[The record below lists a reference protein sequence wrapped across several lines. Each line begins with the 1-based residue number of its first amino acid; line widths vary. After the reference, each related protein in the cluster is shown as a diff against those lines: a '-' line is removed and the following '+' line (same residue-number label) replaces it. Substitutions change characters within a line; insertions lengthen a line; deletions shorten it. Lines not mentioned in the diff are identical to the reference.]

1 MTLLAPYGGWLT
13 APWTGGEAWQMLP
26 MAMAWLADLP
36 AARLS
41 LPSLL
46 TLFALYA
53 ESHYRI
59 GRLPS
64 RLFRRMP
71 EIILDL
77 PHRLAPGAAMPLL
90 LIIKEAQRFPVE
102 LVALQ
107 VRISREGTPVLNH
120 CLELH
125 GEAVAERLW
134 WRLFELPALP
144 AAGPVLVAAQLQV
157 RRSGRLHTITIDNYP
172 GLSHAPL
179 SIWLDHDPW
188 PGDDRWFF
196 GDLHYHSHLTD
207 DQVEF
212 GAPPAA
218 AARMAAALG
227 LAFFAVTD
235 HSYDL
240 DDYWD
245 DCRRSDDQ
253 LGKWHWL
260 QRFVAEHNSAG
271 KSPVIIAG
279 EELSAGNSR
288 GRNVHF
294 LLLNEPR
301 FFAGWG
307 DSAEKWLRT
316 RPQWPVEKVLDQLE
330 PGSLAFAAHAESRP
344 PLLQRL
350 FLGRDH
356 WRMEDYR
363 HARLNG
369 VQMWNSLNDPALERG
384 IAAWRELLLAGH
396 RPVLIG
402 GNDAHGDFGR
412 WRQIAIP
419 FFTLKERDEH
429 LFGQVRTGVRRGAGP
444 PDAGEILAALRAGE
458 VIVTSGPSA
467 WMQLQDAHGRQHQ
480 IGARCDGPAQRLQ
493 VHADSS
499 PAFGPL
505 TRVEL
510 IIGDP
515 GRKKE
520 TRRTLL
526 ERPSGLYTFRGEW
539 KAPDLPRRGYLRL
552 EISSH
557 RAGCEYRCYSNPI
570 FTTAEL

>member
-1 MTLLAPYGGWLT
+1 MIPPAPYSGGLS
-13 APWTGGEAWQMLP
+13 ALWTGGDPGQMLTL
-26 MAMAWLADLP
+26 ALAWLTDLP
-36 AARLS
+36 GSRLL

-53 ESHYRI
+53 ESHYRM
-59 GRLPS
+59 GFLPS

-71 EIILDL
+71 EIILDV
-77 PHRLAPGAAMPLL
+77 PHRLTPGAAIPLL
-90 LIIKEAQRFPVE
+90 LLIKEAQRFPVE
-102 LVALQ
+102 LVAAE
-107 VRISREGTPVLNH
+107 VRVTREGALLWEQR
-120 CLELH
+120 LELG
-125 GEAVAERLW
+125 GEVVTERLW
-134 WRLFELPALP
+134 WRILELPAP
-144 AAGPVLVAAQLQV
+144 MAIGPLQV
-157 RRSGRLHTITIDNYP
+157 EARLEVLRGGRLHTIITDNYP

-179 SIWLDHDPW
+179 SIWLDRDPW
-188 PGDDRWFF
+188 PGDDHWFF

-227 LAFFAVTD
+227 LAFIAVTD

-240 DDYWD
+240 DDHWD
-245 DCRRSDDQ
+245 DCRRSDSQ
-253 LGKWHWL
+253 LGKWRWL
-260 QRFVAEHNSAG
+260 QQFVAEHNRSG
-271 KSPVIIAG
+271 ISPVIIAG
-279 EELSAGNSR
+279 EELSAGNAR

-316 RPQWPVEKVLDQLE
+316 RPQWQVREVLDQLE
-330 PGSLAFAAHAESRP
+330 HSSLAFAAHAESRP

-356 WRMEDYR
+356 WRPEDYQ
-363 HARLNG
+363 HPRLDG
-369 VQMWNSLNDPALERG
+369 VQMWNSLHDPALERG
-384 IAAWRELLLAGH
+384 IAAWRELLLAGR

-419 FFTLKERDEH
+419 LFTIMERDEH
-429 LFGQVRTGVRRGAGP
+429 LFGQVRTGVRRGAHP
-444 PDAGEILAALRAGE
+444 PSVAEILTALRAGE

-467 WMQLQDAHGRQHQ
+467 WMQLQDLHGSLHR
-480 IGARCDGPAQRLQ
+480 IGATCRGPAQQLQ
-493 VHADSS
+493 VEANSS

-510 IIGDP
+510 CIGDLD
-515 GRKKE
+515 RKKE

-526 ERPSGLYTFRGEW
+526 EHPSGAYFFRAEW
-539 KAPDLPRRGYLRL
+539 TAEDLPPSGYLRL
-552 EISSH
+552 EISSQ
-557 RAGCEYRCYSNPI
+557 RAGCDYRCYSNPI
-570 FTTAEL
+570 FTAAAP